1 MIATCQLQAQ
11 REYAL
16 HPFENYTN
24 CTSGLLNEEG
34 DTIWPAQFD
43 KVIKP
48 ITNYGFPA
56 QCWIAE
62 YHGNWGL
69 LSAEGAIVLPF
80 EFSDIKMS
88 FEKDIYQVY
97 KDQKIGIYDKDGK
110 ELYPITIDG
119 IEAVY
124 EHALI
129 FVQDGKYGL
138 FGSGM
143 TLTLKPIYD
152 YIEQTEFYNY
162 DKDGHQVTIYYLLEK
177 EGMFG
182 LSGSN
187 GELMFD
193 DACCPFDFLNDLER
207 SKIPLLRIH
216 DSDHGVGLITLK
228 NELLLAP
235 EHRDLNLFSLHEENG
250 DTVLFASVETKEERK
265 MAFRIDRKQ
274 KSYLYDELLVGTHAL
289 IFSRKHKKGI
299 LNAKLE
305 EQFITTPYELRF
317 GAHANYFRED
327 MNYCADLPFIPGS
340 NDRCV
345 LVLAETEVNG
355 KSQYKRDKSYGLINV
370 HTGAKVKPQF
380 QSIWPK
386 TIGNEV
392 YYFAFEQWFEE
403 DVNSI
408 FKVYNGQLE
417 VIDAFEMNYQH
428 MINFNEF
435 FSPKN
440 NHPALIFMDEKGKM
454 GAVGPNGDIVI
465 PFIYDELRPQFSDM
479 YDQKHTQHLA
489 ARIDKKHGTIDWQGQ
504 ELIPVEF
511 DFVQAFPDNFQIA
524 AKPNGYVLYDSLYRK
539 VIHDCQYITNARSS
553 SLKYYH
559 HPSNPE
565 LRDQAFYAVKSDTAF
580 AYFKDGFKVL
590 NEQHINHDKNSAGL
604 TLVAGRLL
612 IEKSGKC
619 ILYKDHLLWASPSVY
634 YFQQLDSICIFH
646 INKGVTVCVKR
657 ASVNPGIDSYLHVN
671 QHPNK
676 EGLISKETGEWVLE
690 PNDYFRILTDGK
702 KGIHS
707 TTDHFWYVMKSDEG
721 LSNSMWIYD
730 RQEKGKLERKF
741 DVPMLNL
748 CGEYS
753 IARSGGKFGMLD
765 KDYLEAIPFE
775 YKNIIYSH
783 KQFFVKGFDNRW
795 SAWTPEKG
803 LIPLNCNDV
812 SLSKFTNG
820 RLIFD
825 GESVAILS
833 DSFEFLIPF
842 TRIADLP
849 DTLSLTKLLGP
860 MNYTPEITYWNLSFT
875 EEYEAIGRIYN
886 NITIIDLSLIFS
898 TRHQLT
904 EAPYLQNKTNS
915 LQPVLIDEVSYQK
928 YEKRTLSFI
937 GKRLCSYVEKS
948 ARRNKAQYLLYNNYN
963 NYTMSDEVIINRTM
977 VLEGKLLRPA
987 TLQDLFLENV
997 DYMSWLDEYLTK
1009 VINQK
1014 QLFGLQCMN
1023 LPAILDEYKQN
1034 FHLERAGISFSLKN
1048 DNKLILIPWIDLKGK
1063 IKTM

>member
-1 MIATCQLQAQ
+1 MIVTCQIQAQ
-11 REYAL
+11 KEYAL
-16 HPFENYTN
+16 YPFEDYRN

-48 ITNYGFPA
+48 LTNDGFPA

-69 LSAEGAIVLPF
+69 LSSEGTIVLPF

-88 FEKDIYQVY
+88 FEKDVYQVT
-97 KDQKIGIYDKDGK
+97 KNQKIGIYNKEGK
-110 ELYPITIDG
+110 ELYPLTIDE
-119 IEAVY
+119 IEVEY
-124 EHALI
+124 GHALV
-129 FVQDGKYGL
+129 FVQDGKFGL
-138 FGSGM
+138 FGTGM

-152 YIEQTEFYNY
+152 FIEQTEFYNY
-162 DKDGHQVTIYYLLEK
+162 DKDGYHISIYYLLEK

-193 DACCPFDFLNDLER
+193 DACCPFDFLNDPEY

-216 DSDHGVGLITLK
+216 DSDHGAGLITLK

-235 EHRDLNLFSLHEENG
+235 EYRDLNLFSLQEENG
-250 DTVLFASVETKEERK
+250 DTVLFAAVETKEERK

-274 KSYLYDELLVGTHAL
+274 KSIVYDELLVGTHAL
-289 IFSRKHKKGI
+289 IFNGKRRKGI
-299 LNAKLE
+299 LNAQLE
-305 EQFITTPYELRF
+305 EQLITTPYELRF
-317 GAHANYFRED
+317 GAHEYYFSEE
-327 MNYCADLPFIPGS
+327 MNYSPDLPFIPGS
-340 NDRCV
+340 KERCV
-345 LVLAETEVNG
+345 LVLADIAVEK
-355 KSQYKRDKSYGLINV
+355 KSHSKHDKSYGLINV
-370 HTGAKVKPQF
+370 NTGAKVKPQF
-380 QSIWPK
+380 QSIWSK

-392 YYFAFEQWFEE
+392 YYFAFEQWFER

-408 FKVYNGQLE
+408 FKVYNSELE

-435 FSPKN
+435 FRPEN
-440 NHPALIFMDEKGKM
+440 DHPALVFMNEKGKM

-465 PFIYDELRPQFSDM
+465 PFIYDELSPQYFDM
-479 YDQKHTQHLA
+479 YDRKRTLHLA
-489 ARIDKKHGTIDWQGQ
+489 ARIDKKSGTIDWQGK

-511 DFVQAFPDNFQIA
+511 DFVQAFPYNFQIA

-539 VIHDCQYITNARSS
+539 VIQDCQYITYARSS
-553 SLKYYH
+553 SLKHYH
-559 HPSNPE
+559 YQMNPK
-565 LRDQAFYAVKSDTAF
+565 LRDHAFYAVKNDTAF

-590 NEQHINHDKNSAGL
+590 NEQHINHDVNSTGL
-604 TLVAGRLL
+604 TLMGGRLL

-619 ILYKDHLLWASPSVY
+619 ILFKDHLLWASPTVY

-646 INKGVTVCVKR
+646 IDKGVTVCVKR
-657 ASVNPGIDSYLHVN
+657 ASVSTSIDSYIHVK

-676 EGLISKETGEWVLE
+676 EGLISKVTGEWVLE
-690 PNDYFRILTDGK
+690 PNDYFQILTDGK

-707 TTDHFWYVMKSDEG
+707 TTDHFWYVMKGNEG

-730 RQEKGKLERKF
+730 RQEKGKLDRKF
-741 DVPMLNL
+741 DVPMMNL

-765 KDYLEAIPFE
+765 KDYLEALPFE

-783 KQFFVKGFDNRW
+783 KQFFVKGFNNRW
-795 SAWTPEKG
+795 SAWTPENG

-825 GESVAILS
+825 GERVAIIS
-833 DSFEFLIPF
+833 NSFEYLMPF
-842 TRIADLP
+842 TGITDLP

-860 MNYTPEITYWNLSFT
+860 MNYSSEITDWNRSFT
-875 EEYEAIGRIYN
+875 EEHEAIGRIYN

-898 TRHQLT
+898 TRYQLT
-904 EAPYLQNKTNS
+904 EIPYLQNKTNS
-915 LQPVLIDEVSYQK
+915 LQPVLIDEISYQK

-948 ARRNKAQYLLYNNYN
+948 TRRNKSRYLPYNNYK
-963 NYTMSDEVIINRTM
+963 NYTMSDEVTINRTM

-987 TLQDLFLENV
+987 TLQDLFLENFN
-997 DYMSWLDEYLTK
+997 YISWLDEYLTQ

-1034 FHLERAGISFSLKN
+1034 FYLERAGISFSLKN
-1048 DNKLILIPWIDLKGK
+1048 DNKAILIPWVDLKGK